1 LKGHSSSNPRKAHRL
16 VQNLL
21 IGKRYRYSGKVQGVG
36 FRPAVFRVA
45 RGLRLQGRVF
55 NDVSGAVVEL
65 WAQATAHEAFVQTLA
80 STLPPAARV
89 DAITTE
95 PLSGKRP
102 EGFVIEASRQEG
114 RLSNVVPDLATC
126 PECLAEVREPR
137 ERRFRY
143 PLTNCTQC
151 GPRYSILREA
161 PYDRART
168 SMSGFALCAECLA
181 EYENPED
188 RRFHAQPV
196 ACPACGPQV
205 RLERLAGHSLDPEPP
220 SGLDDV
226 EATAVLLKQGEIVAI
241 KGIGGFHLA
250 CDATQP
256 EVVRRLR
263 ERKHRQEKPFA
274 LLAKSVEMI
283 HRFCEISP
291 EEQDWLESP
300 AAPIVLLKQHKDC
313 PLPAAVAPGQA
324 TLGFMLPYTPL
335 HHLLLAQLTVPLV
348 MTSGNRSDEPQCL
361 REQEVRERLSGIAD
375 WMLWHDREIVNRSDD
390 SLLRK
395 TGVGRQILRRA
406 RGFAP
411 EPLPLPQGFEQA
423 PGVLACGAELKN
435 TFCLLQDGAAL
446 LSPHIGDLRDG
457 RAEDDFRNSL
467 ERFEQFYQ
475 TRPEVIAVDLH
486 PDYRSTRYG
495 EARAATAQ
503 LPLVQVQ
510 HHHAHIASCLGE
522 HQVPLDSP
530 PVLGVALDGTGM
542 GTDETVWGGE
552 FLLADYRGFQR
563 LGAFKPI
570 PLLGGNQAMRE
581 PWRNLLA
588 QVLSG
593 MGWVRFQRDFPG
605 LDLIGFLEGKPLQAF
620 TALMEPG
627 RSPLA
632 SSCGRLFDA
641 VAAAVGVCRES
652 MNFEGQAA
660 MQLEALA
667 QEDEADHEAYP
678 FDLTKSADSDL
689 LLLES
694 RPLWE
699 KLFADLAASTPCE
712 VMAGRFHRGLAQA
725 IVRMVLRLSRPE
737 GKTPL
742 TDTIVL
748 SGGVFQNT
756 LLLDQVWTRLQAEGY
771 RVLTH
776 AETPAN
782 DGGIALGQALIA
794 AAKHLYSG

>member
-1 LKGHSSSNPRKAHRL
+1 LRKAHHF
-16 VQNLL
+16 VQNLPF
-21 IGKRYRYSGKVQGVG
+21 GKRYRYSGKVQGVG
-36 FRPAVFRVA
+36 FRPVVFRVA
-45 RGLRLQGRVF
+45 QGLSVQGRVF

-65 WAQATAHEAFVQTLA
+65 WAEADTHETFAQALTSA
-80 STLPPAARV
+80 LPSAARV
-89 DAITTE
+89 DAVTTE

-102 EGFVIEASRQEG
+102 DGFVIEASRQEG

-126 PECLAEVREPR
+126 SECLAEVSESR

-168 SMSGFALCAECLA
+168 SMSGFAMCPDCST

-188 RRFHAQPV
+188 RRFHAQPI

-205 RLERLAGHSLDPEPP
+205 RLERLAGQPFGKKAR
-220 SGLDDV
+220 SGLDAV
-226 EATAVLLKQGEIVAI
+226 EATALLLKQGEIVAI

-256 EVVRRLR
+256 EAVRRLR

-283 HRFCEISP
+283 RHFCEMPP

-300 AAPIVLLKQHKDC
+300 VAPIVLLKKHKDC
-313 PLPAAVAPGQA
+313 PLPADVAPGQA
-324 TLGFMLPYTPL
+324 ALGFMLPYTSL
-335 HHLLLAQLTVPLV
+335 HHLLLKQLTVPLV
-348 MTSGNRSDEPQCL
+348 MTSGNRSDEPQCI
-361 REQEVRERLSGIAD
+361 REQEVRERLGGIAD

-395 TGVGRQILRRA
+395 TGAGQQVLRRA

-411 EPLPLPQGFEQA
+411 EPLLLPKGFEQA

-435 TFCLLQDGAAL
+435 TFCLLQDGVAL

-467 ERFEQFYQ
+467 ERFERFYQ
-475 TRPEVIAVDLH
+475 SYPEVIAVDLH

-542 GTDETVWGGE
+542 GVDGTTWGGE
-552 FLLADYRGFQR
+552 FLLADYCGFQR
-563 LGAFKPI
+563 LGAFKPL

-593 MGWVRFQRDFPG
+593 MGWECFQRNFPG
-605 LDLIGFLEGKPLQAF
+605 LELVGFLEGKPLQAF
-620 TALMEPG
+620 TALMESG

-652 MNFEGQAA
+652 MSFEGQAA

-678 FDLTKSADSDL
+678 FDLTESVDSDL
-689 LLLES
+689 LLLEP

-699 KLFADLAASTPCE
+699 KLFADLAASTPLQ

-725 IVRMVLRLSRPE
+725 IVHMVLRLSRPE
-737 GKTPL
+737 GTLPL

-756 LLLDQVWTRLQAEGY
+756 LLLDQVWTRLQTEGY
-771 RVLTH
+771 QVLTH
-776 AETPAN
+776 AEIPAN

-794 AAKHLYSG
+794 AAKHQHCESP